1 MAPARRPGPCRIQ
14 RTPASSAT
22 PRAMTRRCSIFS
34 LARHALSSHQHW
46 PRAWRSPEPKR
57 AYEVV
62 VIGGGGHGLATAYYL
77 ARNHGVRNVAVLEK
91 GYVGGGNTGRN
102 TTIVRSD
109 YMIGPN
115 PQFYEHSLKLWESLT
130 HELNFN
136 VMLTQRGSVVTAGSP
151 GSHDARRRGEHAPCA
166 ARRRCARPLCR
177 EELWPTCLAMAGSR
191 GARSRMTMPLPL
203 GPAFGRGEMISLR
216 LLVADASN
224 RRVGWQP

>member
-1 MAPARRPGPCRIQ
+1 
-14 RTPASSAT
+14 
-22 PRAMTRRCSIFS
+22 MTRRCSIFS

-77 ARNHGVRNVAVLEK
+77 ARNHGVRNVGVLEK

-136 VMLTQRGSVVTAGSP
+136 VMLTQRGSVVTAGSHTMLEGVASMLHALP
-151 GSHDARRRGEHAPCA
+151 GVDALDLYVGRSYGRHVWQWLVHAAHD
-166 ARRRCARPLCR
+166 
-177 EELWPTCLAMAGSR
+177 
-191 GARSRMTMPLPL
+191 L
-203 GPAFGRGEMISLR
+203 G
-216 LLVADASN
+216 
-224 RRVGWQP
+224 